1 MGLLRVGKSRA
12 GLQRVGL
19 RRVGR
24 LRLGLRR
31 VGVSVSTMLTVAIA
45 ELPDVTLV
53 SLQRLL

>member
-1 MGLLRVGKSRA
+1 MRVGMSRV
-12 GLQRVGL
+12 GLRRVGL

-53 SLQRLL
+53 SFQRLL